1 MFTPK
6 CERSHRDAHVYIL
19 AIRHTRH
26 EVWVELCHHYC
37 FFIRPTLCTQSRSS
51 TVKWSLR
58 RRPTTVYYC
67 ILPSLAPPDPLPG
80 ALALARTRYSILRF
94 LRFLGFRS
102 SCERGRSF
110 RGACAAAV
118 PCAVPGSP
126 DAACS
131 RNFSERAS
139 RCPVAHAARVS
150 ALGAREHDG
159 RRGSEFARRG

>member
-26 EVWVELCHHYC
+26 EVWVELCHHYAS
-37 FFIRPTLCTQSRSS
+37 FDPPFIDVCVHNNELLVLLLVHSS
-51 TVKWSLR
+51 R

-139 RCPVAHAARVS
+139 RSPVAHAARVS

-159 RRGSEFARRG
+159 R